1 MTGVPP
7 HVHTQPQLTNTRVVV
22 AVFEKYQ
29 KERLL
34 FVQTIADLASRES
47 NIDALQAAGVMA
59 LLRPLLLDSVPAIQH
74 AAALALGRLANYN
87 EELAEAVVDSDILPQ
102 LVYSLSEQ
110 NRFYKK
116 AAAFVLRAVSK
127 HSPELA
133 QSVVDSG
140 ALNALVTC
148 LEEFD
153 PGVKESAAWALGYIA
168 RHNGDLAQAVVD
180 AGGIPLLVL
189 CVQEPELS
197 LRRIAASALSDVSKH
212 SPELAQSVVD
222 ANTIPFIAP
231 LLANPDAKLRR
242 QVCSALSQIAKHT
255 VDLAETVVDGE
266 IFPNVL
272 NCLKDTD
279 GYVRKNSATLICEIA
294 KHTPEL
300 AQLIV
305 NSGGI
310 AAVVDYVSDAR
321 GNARLPGIMTLGYV
335 SAFSETLALAVILA
349 KGVPPLSQALVT
361 ETEEHI
367 KAACAWSLG
376 QIGRHSPDHA
386 KTLADNAV
394 LPKLLKVLTASSNST
409 GVAAP
414 PEIDEAVGGGNG
426 AATAGNNLL
435 GSDLKTKT
443 KRALKCILE
452 KTLSLDALEPLLQPS
467 TPFNV
472 LKYVVAQFAK
482 ILPNDVAARRAFVT
496 SGGLQRVQEIAAGLG
511 GNVNSGGITAA
522 VGILNGTKMG
532 EYIRIIN
539 ECYPEEIVRY
549 YSPGYSAT
557 LLDKI
562 DEYSR
567 IHEQAV
573 LQNKTPQTGATAVTE
588 IGPATPS
595 IYTANSLINTRSDSI

>member
-1 MTGVPP
+1 MTGAPP
-7 HVHTQPQLTNTRVVV
+7 ATNTRVVLS
-22 AVFEKYQ
+22 VFEKFQ
-29 KERLL
+29 KDRLL
-34 FVQTIADLASRES
+34 FVQTVADLASRES
-47 NIDALQAAGVMA
+47 NIEALQAAGVMS
-59 LLRPLLLDSVPAIQH
+59 LLRPLLLDTIPAIQH

-87 EELAEAVVDSDILPQ
+87 EELAESVVDSDILPQ
-102 LVYSLSEQ
+102 LVFSLSEQ

-116 AAAFVLRAVSK
+116 AAAFVLRAVAK

-140 ALNALVTC
+140 ALNALVSS

-153 PGVKESAAWALGYIA
+153 PGVKEAASWALGYIA

-180 AGGIPLLVL
+180 ASAVPLLVL

-197 LRRIAASALSDVSKH
+197 LRRIAASALSDISKH
-212 SPELAQSVVD
+212 SPELAQSIVD

-231 LLANPDAKLRR
+231 LLANPDPKLRR

-272 NCLKDTD
+272 HCLKDSD
-279 GYVRKNSATLICEIA
+279 GYVKKNAATLICEIA

-310 AAVVDYVSDAR
+310 AAVVDYVNDSR
-321 GNARLPGIMTLGYV
+321 GNARLPGIMTLGYIA
-335 SAFSETLALAVILA
+335 AFSETLALSVIVA
-349 KGVPPLSQALVT
+349 KGVAPLSEALMS

-394 LPKLLKVLTASSNST
+394 LPKLLKVLTAT
-409 GVAAP
+409 GSQGDDV
-414 PEIDEAVGGGNG
+414 
-426 AATAGNNLL
+426 

-452 KTLSLDALEPLLQPS
+452 KTLNLEALEPLLQPA
-467 TPFNV
+467 TPPNI
-472 LKYVVAQFAK
+472 LKYVIGQVSK
-482 ILPNDVAARRAFVT
+482 ILPHDVAARRKFVT
-496 SGGLQRVQEIAAGLG
+496 SGGLQRVQEISTSLVASSGQHGDGNAASFGP
-511 GNVNSGGITAA
+511 
-522 VGILNGTKMG
+522 LNGTKLG

-562 DEYSR
+562 DEYS
-567 IHEQAV
+567 
-573 LQNKTPQTGATAVTE
+573 KTQDPNAGFKEINAPQILKPTNTIEGGVSAPLAT
-588 IGPATPS
+588 
-595 IYTANSLINTRSDSI
+595 

>member
-1 MTGVPP
+1 MTGTLPTHASPANPP
-7 HVHTQPQLTNTRVVV
+7 QIPNARLVLS
-22 AVFEKYQ
+22 VFEKYQ

-34 FVQTIADLASRES
+34 YVQTVADLASRES
-47 NIDALQAAGVMA
+47 NIEALQSAGVMA
-59 LLRPLLLDSVPAIQH
+59 LLRPLLVDHVPAIQH

-87 EELAEAVVDSDILPQ
+87 EELAEAVVESDILPQ

-116 AAAFVLRAVSK
+116 AASFVLRAVSK

-168 RHNGDLAQAVVD
+168 RHNGELAQAVVD
-180 AGGIPLLVL
+180 AGAIPLLVL

-222 ANTIPFIAP
+222 ANTIPFLAP
-231 LLANPDAKLRR
+231 LLSNPDAKLRR

-255 VDLAETVVDGE
+255 VDLAETVVDAE
-266 IFPNVL
+266 VFPNVWI
-272 NCLKDTD
+272 CLKDSD
-279 GYVRKNSATLICEIA
+279 GYVRKNGATLVCEIA

-310 AAVVDYVSDAR
+310 AAVVDYVTDAR

-335 SAFSETLALAVILA
+335 AAFSETLALSVILA
-349 KGVPPLSQALVT
+349 KGVPPLTQALVT

-367 KAACAWSLG
+367 KSACAWSLG

-386 KTLADNAV
+386 KHLADHAV
-394 LPKLLKVLTASSNST
+394 LPKLLKILTTT
-409 GVAAP
+409 GP
-414 PEIDEAVGGGNG
+414 NTD
-426 AATAGNNLL
+426 TADDSDTL

-452 KTLSLDALEPLLQPS
+452 KTLSLDALEPLLLPT

-472 LKYVVAQFAK
+472 LKYVVGQFAK
-482 ILPNDVAARRAFVT
+482 ILPNDVGARRAFVT
-496 SGGLQRVQEIAAGLG
+496 SGGLQRVQEIAAGLQG
-511 GNVNSGGITAA
+511 GVVNGS
-522 VGILNGTKMG
+522 KMG
-532 EYIRIIN
+532 EFVRCIN

-549 YSPGYSAT
+549 YSPGYSST

-567 IHEQAV
+567 NHDQVGQPRATVVGQQEV
-573 LQNKTPQTGATAVTE
+573 TGVTA
-588 IGPATPS
+588 ATPVLG
-595 IYTANSLINTRSDSI
+595 A

>member
-1 MTGVPP
+1 MTGPS
-7 HVHTQPQLTNTRVVV
+7 HLHTQQQQQQPTHAHITNTRVVLS
-22 AVFEKYQ
+22 VFEKFQ
-29 KERLL
+29 KD
-34 FVQTIADLASRES
+34 Q
-47 NIDALQAAGVMA
+47 
-59 LLRPLLLDSVPAIQH
+59 
-74 AAALALGRLANYN
+74 
-87 EELAEAVVDSDILPQ
+87 LAEDFVDSDILPQ
-102 LVYSLSEQ
+102 LVYSLAEQ

-116 AAAFVLRAVSK
+116 AAAFVLRAVAK
-127 HSPELA
+127 HSPDLA

-140 ALNALVTC
+140 ALTALVTC

-180 AGGIPLLVL
+180 AGAIPLLVL
-189 CVQEPELS
+189 CLQEPELS
-197 LRRIAASALSDVSKH
+197 LKRIAASALSDVSKH

-222 ANTIPFIAP
+222 ANSIPFISP
-231 LLANPDAKLRR
+231 LLANSDAKLRR
-242 QVCSALSQIAKHT
+242 QVCSALSQIAKHS

-272 NCLKDTD
+272 NCLKDID
-279 GYVRKNSATLICEIA
+279 PYVRKNSATLICEIA

-310 AAVVDYVSDAR
+310 AAVVDYVGESR
-321 GNARLPGIMTLGYV
+321 GNARLPGIMTLGYIA
-335 SAFSETLALAVILA
+335 AFSETLALAIILA
-349 KGVPPLSQALVT
+349 KGVSPLGQALVA

-386 KTLADNAV
+386 KTLADNAI
-394 LPKLLKVLTASSNST
+394 LPKLLKVLTSSPAQSQSPNAANDEDENTAAAAGSST
-409 GVAAP
+409 AA
-414 PEIDEAVGGGNG
+414 
-426 AATAGNNLL
+426 AA

-452 KTLSLDALEPLLQPS
+452 KTLHLDALEPLLQPG
-467 TPFNV
+467 TPFNI

-496 SGGLQRVQEIAAGLG
+496 SGGLQRVQEIAAGIAAG
-511 GNVNSGGITAA
+511 SGNNA
-522 VGILNGTKMG
+522 GILNGTKLG
-532 EYIRIIN
+532 EHIRQIN

-567 IHEQAV
+567 IHDQAV
-573 LQNKTPQTGATAVTE
+573 KRPPSAPIQA
-588 IGPATPS
+588 IGPPIIDAIDPAEVTTP
-595 IYTANSLINTRSDSI
+595 TLVT